1 MSIKVLLEKYRKA
14 SYAYAYGLRVN
25 DGSVRAEQE
34 LESIARDLDEAGYN
48 LRKAVE
54 SRGSIALFNR
64 MVSLM
69 CNLVFAQGSY
79 LSALLNGRRKEEW
92 LAKTLADYNKVNT
105 DIDNFV
111 KELE

>member
-1 MSIKVLLEKYRKA
+1 MPIKILLEKYRKA
-14 SYAYAYGLRVN
+14 SYAYSYGLRVN

-34 LESIARDLDEAGYN
+34 LESIARDLDEAGAN

-54 SRGSIALFNR
+54 SRGSIALSNR

-69 CNLVFAQGSY
+69 CNHVFAQGSY
-79 LSALLNGRRKEEW
+79 LSALLNGRKEEW